1 MNKKTNYILR
11 LMLGMYLAFIGV
23 NLIRETLA
31 AHPSDLAFKLF
42 MGIIFVII
50 GAGYTIWIIKRMVS
64 SKKAEQEEQ
73 KREEAAEAALQKMK
87 QRRQRVL
94 TQSRT
99 APMPS
104 PAELEAGMKELKQDS
119 KEDNTESDYEEK

>member
-42 MGIIFVII
+42 MGIIFAII

-64 SKKAEQEEQ
+64 SKKAEQAEQ
-73 KREEAAEAALQKMK
+73 KREEAAEAALKKMETTRTHPK
-87 QRRQRVL
+87 PHCTNAITGRTGSRYER
-94 TQSRT
+94 TQTR
-99 APMPS
+99 
-104 PAELEAGMKELKQDS
+104 
-119 KEDNTESDYEEK
+119 

>member
-1 MNKKTNYILR
+1 
-11 LMLGMYLAFIGV
+11 MLGMYLAFIGV

-42 MGIIFVII
+42 MGIIFAII

-64 SKKAEQEEQ
+64 SKKAEQAEQ
-73 KREEAAEAALQKMK
+73 KREEAALKKME

>member
-50 GAGYTIWIIKRMVS
+50 GAGYTIWIIKKMVS

-73 KREEAAEAALQKMK
+73 K
-87 QRRQRVL
+87 QRVL

-104 PAELEAGMKELKQDS
+104 PAELEAGMKELKQGNNEEN
-119 KEDNTESDYEEK
+119 KESDYEEK

>member
-1 MNKKTNYILR
+1 
-11 LMLGMYLAFIGV
+11 
-23 NLIRETLA
+23 
-31 AHPSDLAFKLF
+31 
-42 MGIIFVII
+42 
-50 GAGYTIWIIKRMVS
+50 MVS

-73 KREEAAEAALQKMK
+73 KRAEAAEAALQKME

-104 PAELEAGMKELKQDS
+104 PAELEAGMKELKQGNN
-119 KEDNTESDYEEK
+119 EDNKESDYEEK

>member
-1 MNKKTNYILR
+1 MYCHIQNIRYGKTEDRDMNKKTNYILR

-50 GAGYTIWIIKRMVS
+50 GAGYTIWVIKRMVS
-64 SKKAEQEEQ
+64 SKKQS
-73 KREEAAEAALQKMK
+73 KRSKNVRKLLRLHCKKWNSADNAYSHKAALHQCHH
-87 QRRQRVL
+87 RL
-94 TQSRT
+94 
-99 APMPS
+99 
-104 PAELEAGMKELKQDS
+104 
-119 KEDNTESDYEEK
+119 N